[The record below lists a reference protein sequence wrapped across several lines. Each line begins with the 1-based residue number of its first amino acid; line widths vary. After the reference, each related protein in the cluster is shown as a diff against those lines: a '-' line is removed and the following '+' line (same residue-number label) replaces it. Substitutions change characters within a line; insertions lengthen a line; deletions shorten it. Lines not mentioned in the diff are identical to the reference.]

1 MDQKMAQ
8 CKATSKRSQKQCLK
22 WAVRGRTTCHMHGG
36 TSHGPITSEGKE
48 KARLAAYRNGGHT
61 KQVKESHREAMAL
74 IRQSKDLL
82 GSFD

>member
-8 CKATSKRSQKQCLK
+8 CKATSKRSKNQCGK

-36 TSHGPITSEGKE
+36 TSLGPKTKEGKE
-48 KARLAAYRNGGHT
+48 KARLAAYRHGRQT
-61 KQVKESHREAMAL
+61 KQVRQSHKEAMEL

-82 GSFD
+82 KFID